1 MREPMEH
8 PVGCDCSTCLGDGA
22 PFVGAPM
29 PDGPRADDP
38 FLVEDELDGLHCP
51 KCGAENPW
59 KGRTES
65 QRLCGECRW
74 GE

>member
-1 MREPMEH
+1 MNTPREH
-8 PVGCDCSTCLGDGA
+8 PVGCDCATCLGDGA
-22 PFVGAPM
+22 PLTFAP
-29 PDGPRADDP
+29 PADSRNDDP

-65 QRLCGECRW
+65 QRLCGECRYV
-74 GE
+74 EE